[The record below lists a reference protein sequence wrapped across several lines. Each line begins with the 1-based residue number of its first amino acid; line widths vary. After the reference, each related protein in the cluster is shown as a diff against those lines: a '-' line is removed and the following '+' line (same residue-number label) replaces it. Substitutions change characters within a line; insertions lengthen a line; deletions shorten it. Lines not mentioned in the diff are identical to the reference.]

1 MNLDYISSYIDTK
14 IEKNHEIV
22 IFSFYELRIKENL
35 SEYDLKNF
43 LHLSKIRLQN
53 LGYSVYYTGEN
64 YQYNKENKIVQDN
77 ELMVAIKN
85 IK

>member
-22 IFSFYELRIKENL
+22 IFSFYELCIKENL

-43 LHLSKIRLQN
+43 LHLSKIRL
-53 LGYSVYYTGEN
+53 
-64 YQYNKENKIVQDN
+64 
-77 ELMVAIKN
+77 
-85 IK
+85 